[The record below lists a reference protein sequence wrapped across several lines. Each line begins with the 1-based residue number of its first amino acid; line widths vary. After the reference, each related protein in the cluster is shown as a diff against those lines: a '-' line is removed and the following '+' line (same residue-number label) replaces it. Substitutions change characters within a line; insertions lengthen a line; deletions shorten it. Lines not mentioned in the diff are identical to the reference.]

1 MKLRH
6 SLLCA
11 VFALGLPATALAQ
24 TNEGY
29 YLGAQAGVN
38 WADKTDL
45 KGPVYTD
52 KADFTTSPTG
62 LVEGGYKF
70 GNGVRVGAEIGYGGS
85 TVGDITGGGPG
96 RAGGAGDLTALTF
109 MAVTYYEFNV
119 DSPLRP
125 YVGAGIGFGRYKFDG
140 VGDLYTPGLSVETS
154 TTAFTYQ
161 LAAGVAYALSDN
173 LDFTVGYRF
182 MGTPDTTYEPSNAPK
197 FKAGYQNHSVLVG
210 LRYTFGAP
218 PAPAP

>member
-24 TNEGY
+24 VDEGY
-29 YLGAQAGVN
+29 YIGAQAGVN

-45 KGPVYTD
+45 KGSTYTD

-70 GNGVRVGAEIGYGGS
+70 GNGVRLGVEVGYGGS

-96 RAGGAGDLTALTF
+96 RAGGAGEVTAFTF
-109 MAVTYYEFNV
+109 MANTYYDFKV

-125 YVGAGIGFGRYKFDG
+125 YVGVGVGFGRYKFDG
-140 VGDLYTPGLSVETS
+140 VGDLYTPGNIVETS

-161 LAAGVAYALSDN
+161 LSAGVAYALSPN
-173 LDFTVGYRF
+173 LDFTLGYRF
-182 MGTPDTTYEPSNAPK
+182 MGTPDTTYEPSNSPK
-197 FKAGYQNHSVLVG
+197 VKGSLQSHSVLVG

-218 PAPAP
+218 